1 MKNILLALTL
11 ITAAS
16 LSGQSFEWDKKG
28 ADAGAKQAA
37 VLADYEAAYNNKQVG
52 MAAAYLPG
60 YAGRTTTYGERY
72 LPTQFTASHSVL
84 PLGTL
89 VKVTDLATKKSVT
102 VRINDKVQDCAD
114 CLITLSTSAATALG
128 MDYRSQVTVER
139 IGFSNWNPEPA
150 ATVANRKAAYGTG
163 TPLSG
168 AVVPGPE
175 IQGEAYQ
182 WEQKEVEPAPAQTSS
197 PSIQP
202 TVYNA
207 PSASASYRTPPQSKV
222 LDKEVIDPAIGSS
235 PADYIPAKAPT
246 PSPDPQAAVAK
257 TSTTQQAP
265 GQTAPPAP
273 TVPQFQRGETLPAPA
288 NYPTPASAT
297 AMRAN
302 SATAANTGAP
312 VAAPAAANPG
322 SASVKQSG
330 HVVQLA
336 AYSNVEYAEKRV
348 MEFQALGMA
357 GAFYRT
363 FPKADGSIIHRVY
376 SGAFA
381 TKAEAQAAADYIRD
395 RHQLAGVVLEI
406 E

>member
-28 ADAGAKQAA
+28 ADDGAKQVA

-52 MAAAYLPG
+52 MAAAYVPG

-72 LPTQFTASHSVL
+72 MPTQLTASHTVL

-102 VRINDKVQDCAD
+102 VRINDKVQDCSD
-114 CLITLSTSAATALG
+114 CLITLSASAASALD

-150 ATVANRKAAYGTG
+150 ATAENRKAAYGTG

-175 IQGEAYQ
+175 IQGEAYKWKQ
-182 WEQKEVEPAPAQTSS
+182 NEVDPAPAQTSS

-202 TVYNA
+202 TVYSS
-207 PSASASYRTPPQSKV
+207 PGDGTSKRIVPQSKV
-222 LDKEVIDPAIGSS
+222 LDKEVVDPATGSS
-235 PADYIPAKAPT
+235 PADYVPAKAPT
-246 PSPDPQAAVAK
+246 PSPEPRVAVTK
-257 TSTTQQAP
+257 TGTTQQPA
-265 GQTAPPAP
+265 GQAAPPAP
-273 TVPQFQRGETLPAPA
+273 TVPQFQRGETHPAPT

-297 AMRAN
+297 AIQAN
-302 SATAANTGAP
+302 SAKVVMAS
-312 VAAPAAANPG
+312 APAAASPSG
-322 SASVKQSG
+322 SSPVKQSG

-336 AYSNVEYAEKRV
+336 AYSNIAYAKKRV
-348 MEFQALGMA
+348 LEFQNLGMT

-376 SGAFA
+376 SGAFG
-381 TKAEAQAAADYIRD
+381 TKAEAQAAANYIRD